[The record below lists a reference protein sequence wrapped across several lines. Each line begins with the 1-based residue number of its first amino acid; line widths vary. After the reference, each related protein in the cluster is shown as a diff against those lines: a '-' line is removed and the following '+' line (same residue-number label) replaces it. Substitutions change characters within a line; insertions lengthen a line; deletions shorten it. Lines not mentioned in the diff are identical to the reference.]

1 MVKTRSQT
9 VKMASQTIAWQY
21 LANIE
26 QDKPRISYEEFVDGV
41 NADPK
46 AAYEDMGEVI
56 GRLVTANNG
65 LHSKVERRKAKYA
78 EHKANAEAQI
88 EALMAERD
96 DYRNACARA
105 VVEQRTST
113 TGTVTKRSVKID
125 DPKHLTDGKEP
136 LFEHWLSRMRNKLGE
151 NADHFPTESSKT
163 AYVENRTDGDA
174 ARHIAP
180 RMRDDHPER
189 YQTAEEIFEHLS
201 SIYVDPNKLQIAK
214 DEYRDLVMRNGDDSH
229 AFLTKFLHLAGEAQ
243 IPTSDYRPDLL
254 RKPSPSLKRMVAAS
268 FATTKTFKEFQDICS
283 QSAHVLKGIES
294 AQPRR
299 PKPSNLGRGGSSTP
313 GGSTPKANRTGKAGS
328 PGASGHGKDGDRQ
341 CYESKGFGHLAR
353 DCPTKK
359 RERSKA
365 LKELE
370 AQIPLDDE
378 ESGKEFA

>member
-136 LFEHWLSRMRNKLGE
+136 LFEHWLSRMRNKLRE

-243 IPTSDYRPDLL
+243 IPTSDY
-254 RKPSPSLKRMVAAS
+254 SPSQAEPQLETDGGRIFRHYENVQGVPGHL
-268 FATTKTFKEFQDICS
+268 FAIRSRPEGHRVRTAPSTQAEQLGARGFQY
-283 QSAHVLKGIES
+283 
-294 AQPRR
+294 
-299 PKPSNLGRGGSSTP
+299 P
-313 GGSTPKANRTGKAGS
+313 GGIHAEG
-328 PGASGHGKDGDRQ
+328 Q
-341 CYESKGFGHLAR
+341 
-353 DCPTKK
+353 
-359 RERSKA
+359 
-365 LKELE
+365 
-370 AQIPLDDE
+370 
-378 ESGKEFA
+378 